1 MIASWP
7 ERKAEWDFEADEE
20 AVEIIKEAVRS
31 IRNVRTGMNVPPSK
45 KAKVFVVS
53 EDEAICETFENG
65 KVFFGTL
72 GYASEVVVQADKA
85 GIDEDAVSAV
95 TSKAVIY
102 MPFAELV
109 DIEKEVERLHKEEE
123 KLNKELARVKGM
135 LSNERFVSKAP
146 ESKVAEEK
154 AKLEKYTNMMEQVKE
169 RLKQLEK

>member
-1 MIASWP
+1 MM
-7 ERKAEWDFEADEE
+7 ERIKEIVADSLGVDVDSLTAETRFKEDLEADSLDLFEMVMAIEE
-20 AVEIIKEAVRS
+20 EFDVKIETEELENIK
-31 IRNVRTGMNVPPSK
+31 
-45 KAKVFVVS
+45 
-53 EDEAICETFENG
+53 
-65 KVFFGTL
+65 TL
-72 GYASEVVVQADKA
+72 G
-85 GIDEDAVSAV
+85 
-95 TSKAVIY
+95 
-102 MPFAELV
+102 

>member
-1 MIASWP
+1 MEKYSLEHLVMQVKLLYRQTKP
-7 ERKAEWDFEADEE
+7 ESMK
-20 AVEIIKEAVRS
+20 
-31 IRNVRTGMNVPPSK
+31 
-45 KAKVFVVS
+45 
-53 EDEAICETFENG
+53 
-65 KVFFGTL
+65 
-72 GYASEVVVQADKA
+72 
-85 GIDEDAVSAV
+85 
-95 TSKAVIY
+95 